1 MIRTVISSF
10 RKLTYSTFV
19 FHIAEIH
26 IQSWVLQ
33 SDSKIKW
40 RMMSK
45 YFIMKTAQRP
55 VIYCSLAG
63 RRKLSFHNSLW
74 WCDSAIPPLIVIISI
89 AGLTNRCLVEAS
101 MLMRRKGKLTWDT
114 LVRAPQVRVTSRSL
128 PFGYVY
134 SRTDLNDFS
143 VCVAFRRC
151 FSVMCC
157 VQWSIS
163 ALTFPGK
170 LQHWCLSR
178 FHFHIID
185 VLKRAWLIQNKS
197 IIW

>member
-1 MIRTVISSF
+1 MIRTVMSSF

-63 RRKLSFHNSLW
+63 KRKLSFHNSLW

-101 MLMRRKGKLTWDT
+101 MLMCQKGKLTWDT
-114 LVRAPQVRVTSRSL
+114 LVRTPQVPDVVSS
-128 PFGYVY
+128 
-134 SRTDLNDFS
+134 SSFS
-143 VCVAFRRC
+143 TQSESQANMCPPEDDCKNVRRITTVWILMLC
-151 FSVMCC
+151 FV
-157 VQWSIS
+157 
-163 ALTFPGK
+163 
-170 LQHWCLSR
+170 
-178 FHFHIID
+178 
-185 VLKRAWLIQNKS
+185 
-197 IIW
+197 